1 MPGVVD
7 RVATAERTAM
17 LGDDPPVLADD
28 DAVGIGMDLGRPT
41 ALAAN
46 ASVGTLSNR
55 CRGQSSMETGDQT
68 VL

>member
-1 MPGVVD
+1 M
-7 RVATAERTAM
+7 
-17 LGDDPPVLADD
+17 ADD